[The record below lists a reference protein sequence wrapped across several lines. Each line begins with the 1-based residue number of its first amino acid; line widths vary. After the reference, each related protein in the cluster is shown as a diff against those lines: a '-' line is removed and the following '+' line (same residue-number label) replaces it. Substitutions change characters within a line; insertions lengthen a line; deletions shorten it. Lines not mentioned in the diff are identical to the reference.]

1 MIKIFSIIVVSLIIV
16 FKVMAYEEANYKI
29 VKQNKVYEIRK
40 YSDRLAIEAITSNQ
54 GSSFRKLFN
63 YISGNNESKEEISMT
78 TPVTQV
84 EKKGNMTMQF
94 YLPSKFNKDNT
105 PNPSNSEVKVLN
117 IKGGYYAV
125 IKYSGRASDKNFIKH
140 KDILK
145 NELKKNDITILS
157 SPIKATYD
165 KPFTLPMLRR
175 NEAMFKIDIL
185 FFFNSS
191 SKIFLCLIK
200 LFSEFLPE
208 YIITA

>member
-175 NEAMFKIDIL
+175 NEAMFKIDINL
-185 FFFNSS
+185 
-191 SKIFLCLIK
+191 
-200 LFSEFLPE
+200 
-208 YIITA
+208 